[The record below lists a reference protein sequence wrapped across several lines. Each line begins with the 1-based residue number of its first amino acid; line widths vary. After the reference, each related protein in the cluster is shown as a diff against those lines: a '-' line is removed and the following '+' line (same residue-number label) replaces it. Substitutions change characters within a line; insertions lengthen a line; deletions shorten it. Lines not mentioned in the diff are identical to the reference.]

1 MERYMAYYI
10 GVDGGGTKSI
20 IALFDENKTMIDYVR
35 TTGSNHETLSG
46 TFEEA
51 VSVIM
56 TAIDEVLEKNN
67 LKYDDITEYLMG
79 LAGVDHPFQ
88 HDILFDLFTKA
99 GLKNLRIYN
108 DGFIITKAGLKNGT
122 GIGYNCGTGTCC
134 NSFDDDGNMLQIG
147 GFAELSGDMGNGHWL
162 AMMTYRAIYDD
173 VCLATNKTSMTTAL
187 FEKIGMTPSRET
199 VLSLIEYLGDDEEKG
214 EELIRMLIDVFFDAL
229 NSGDR
234 AAENICEMMAVR
246 GAEYITAHLRKQK
259 FESDIV
265 DVVLSGSIHVKLPC
279 ERYLE
284 RLENECRKRDEG
296 KILNFIILKDW
307 PVMGCINW
315 MLEESDS
322 KEGRK

>member
-1 MERYMAYYI
+1 MAYYI

-20 IALFDENKTMIDYVR
+20 IALFDEKKTMIDYVR

-46 TFEEA
+46 AFEEA

-99 GLKNLRIYN
+99 GLNNLRIYN

-122 GIGYNCGTGTCC
+122 GIGYNCGTG
-134 NSFDDDGNMLQIG
+134 
-147 GFAELSGDMGNGHWL
+147 NGHWL

-173 VCLATNKTSMTTAL
+173 VCLAANKTSMTTAL

-296 KILNFIILKDW
+296 KILNFIILQDW